1 MSHSLTNQGKIIPEP
16 IANNYIVL
24 SSTKSSSLKLRCLEM
39 NEKTDLNKQKAFRP
53 SAQLLFSRWICHDL
67 GKTWQIALFPFS
79 TFFYLLSP
87 AKNEALDVD
96 RQVSTQAANLGTT
109 HFLSPRITCFMV
121 FKGNRG
127 GIILRQQSVRGEG
140 GKEGGEGGVHNVIVE
155 PYGLSKFCQNFI
167 VCSPPPH

>member
-1 MSHSLTNQGKIIPEP
+1 MFGNEWEDWLEQ
-16 IANNYIVL
+16 
-24 SSTKSSSLKLRCLEM
+24 TKSVQTKCTAIIFTVNL
-39 NEKTDLNKQKAFRP
+39 
-53 SAQLLFSRWICHDL
+53 SRF
-67 GKTWQIALFPFS
+67 GKNVVNSIVPF
-79 TFFYLLSP
+79 FDVFYLLSP

-127 GIILRQQSVRGEG
+127 GIIRRQESVRGGRGKG
-140 GKEGGEGGVHNVIVE
+140 GRGGGVHNVIVE

-167 VCSPPPH
+167 VCSPPPLTERSLIFLRQAVPIRQAVCH

>member
-1 MSHSLTNQGKIIPEP
+1 MVNS
-16 IANNYIVL
+16 IV
-24 SSTKSSSLKLRCLEM
+24 
-39 NEKTDLNKQKAFRP
+39 
-53 SAQLLFSRWICHDL
+53 
-67 GKTWQIALFPFS
+67 PF
-79 TFFYLLSP
+79 FDVFYLLSP

-127 GIILRQQSVRGEG
+127 GIIRRQESVRGGRGKG
-140 GKEGGEGGVHNVIVE
+140 GRGGGVHNVIVE

-167 VCSPPPH
+167 VCSPPPPLTERSLIFLRQAVRIRQAVCH

>member
-1 MSHSLTNQGKIIPEP
+1 MFGNEWEDWLEQ
-16 IANNYIVL
+16 
-24 SSTKSSSLKLRCLEM
+24 TKSVQTKCTAIIFTVNL
-39 NEKTDLNKQKAFRP
+39 
-53 SAQLLFSRWICHDL
+53 SRF
-67 GKTWQIALFPFS
+67 GKNVVNSIVPF
-79 TFFYLLSP
+79 FDVFYLLSP

-127 GIILRQQSVRGEG
+127 GIIRRQESVRGGRGKG
-140 GKEGGEGGVHNVIVE
+140 GRGGGVHNVIVE

-167 VCSPPPH
+167 VCSPPH

>member
-1 MSHSLTNQGKIIPEP
+1 MVNS
-16 IANNYIVL
+16 IV
-24 SSTKSSSLKLRCLEM
+24 
-39 NEKTDLNKQKAFRP
+39 
-53 SAQLLFSRWICHDL
+53 
-67 GKTWQIALFPFS
+67 PF
-79 TFFYLLSP
+79 FDVFYLLSP

-127 GIILRQQSVRGEG
+127 GIIRRQESVRGGRGKG
-140 GKEGGEGGVHNVIVE
+140 GRGGGVHNVIVE

-167 VCSPPPH
+167 VCSPPPLTERSLIFLRQAVRIRQAVCH